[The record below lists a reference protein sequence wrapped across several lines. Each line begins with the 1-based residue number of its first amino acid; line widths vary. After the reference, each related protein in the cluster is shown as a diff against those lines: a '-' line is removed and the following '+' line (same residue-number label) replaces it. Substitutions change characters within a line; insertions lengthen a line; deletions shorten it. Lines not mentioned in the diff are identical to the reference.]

1 MTHEQRICL
10 RSPRNAQLITQRSLV
25 QIQPAQRSENPWS
38 GAIFCEPCR
47 APGSANEKPSE
58 VQLIVGSANP
68 QVDGHVALSGF
79 SGPDT
84 QEGFETPRA
93 TGVEHGAENGLQRG
107 GASRKPVKA
116 RAPRSSRN
124 H

>member
-47 APGSANEKPSE
+47 APGSANEKPSD

-68 QVDGHVALSGF
+68 QAYEIPRWVPAVGESVRDRPEVTPKRMSWPWPLTSDLAVPPAGT
-79 SGPDT
+79 GP
-84 QEGFETPRA
+84 
-93 TGVEHGAENGLQRG
+93 AE
-107 GASRKPVKA
+107 V
-116 RAPRSSRN
+116 
-124 H
+124 